1 MTVCG
6 KGIYSFSV
14 RRTSLEFLWSLHWEA
29 GILNQSSSRSKRM
42 RRRFERPPTALRALL
57 TFPTVDPSHRQQVW
71 PIRIRRRRRR
81 TLMSEPA
88 ADHAHLPGL
97 FSTADLPAAE
107 YATEPCAEGLIHQPV
122 QLGAYRFDPIKLSS
136 EIIREALGTV

>member
-1 MTVCG
+1 
-6 KGIYSFSV
+6 
-14 RRTSLEFLWSLHWEA
+14 
-29 GILNQSSSRSKRM
+29 
-42 RRRFERPPTALRALL
+42 
-57 TFPTVDPSHRQQVW
+57 
-71 PIRIRRRRRR
+71 
-81 TLMSEPA
+81 MSEPA

-107 YATEPCAEGLIHQPV
+107 YATERCAEELIHQPV